1 MSTMVTIWRMQLR
14 SLRNAVRYD
23 TRMRVAL
30 AVGLAFSVVIGLW
43 SAGQLSLRL
52 HQWQMQGPGAVDTG
66 LWLLCWLTWSGM
78 IGLTILS
85 GVLRA
90 WGDDEALVLF
100 SLPLTAATRFR
111 VLFGAFF
118 IENLW
123 AWLLLEVGVTGYVL
137 LSMLGWHA
145 LIWLVL
151 LQLGVA
157 VAVLCTQVSMF
168 LMIHYL
174 FPRARRKM
182 RRAVAV
188 GLGLMLVA
196 LLLLNLKGTLDVQPL
211 MLWLHPEFVIV
222 LFVLLLVGGL
232 GPLAEPAGRLYGAAF
247 ATTQSWD
254 RSRKATTLPGLRVL
268 TGVFA
273 RRRTLTGALFVRML
287 LSQSRS
293 FVAWGRL
300 GMVLIILML
309 FPQLHAVAAQ
319 AGWSDMLFV
328 VGFAAGLAL
337 LGVAEQAPS
346 AISGEA
352 NRLILYLSAPLAL
365 SDLLRAKLLL
375 FVLPILIQGLA
386 LALFLAWR
394 FALAPDQV
402 GFALVVTA
410 LLVVGTLPLFVWG
423 SAWDEDLSLVVEGA
437 TQTILQEETPITPRR
452 MWLLTLGSASFA
464 GMVLLLWKFPPELAL
479 TALVVFDAAIT
490 AGMWHVGRAQLWRV
504 IRVG

>member
-1 MSTMVTIWRMQLR
+1 MSATVTIWRMQLR

-23 TRMRVAL
+23 TRMRFAL
-30 AVGLAFSVVIGLW
+30 AGGLTFSVVIGLW

-66 LWLLCWLTWSGM
+66 LWQLCFLTWSGM
-78 IGLTILS
+78 SGLMILS

-90 WGDDEALVLF
+90 WGEDEALVLIP
-100 SLPLTAATRFR
+100 LPLTSATRFR

-137 LSMLGWHA
+137 LAVLGWHA

-157 VAVLCTQVSMF
+157 VAVLCTLVSMF
-168 LMIHYL
+168 LVIRYL
-174 FPRARRKM
+174 IPRARRKM

-188 GLGLMLVA
+188 WLGLMLVM
-196 LLLLNLKGTLDVQPL
+196 LLLLKGTLDVHPFI
-211 MLWLHPEFVIV
+211 LWLHPEFVIV

-232 GPLAEPAGRLYGAAF
+232 GPLAEPAGRLYSAAF

-254 RSRKATTLPGLRVL
+254 RSRKATTLPGIRVL
-268 TGVFA
+268 MRIFA
-273 RRRTLTGALFVRML
+273 RRRTLTGALFVKML

-300 GMVLIILML
+300 GMVLIVLVL

-328 VGFAAGLAL
+328 AGFAAGLAL

-352 NRLILYLSAPLAL
+352 NRLILYLSAPLAF
-365 SDLLRAKLLL
+365 SDLLRAKILL
-375 FVLPILIQGLA
+375 FVLPILTQALA

-394 FALAPDQV
+394 FALAPGQA
-402 GFALVVTA
+402 GFALVGAA
-410 LLVVGTLPLFVWG
+410 LLVIGTLPIFVWG

-452 MWLLTLGSASFA
+452 MWLLTLGLASFA
-464 GMVLLLWKFPPELAL
+464 GMVLLLWEFPPVLAL
-479 TALVVFDAAIT
+479 TALVVLDAAIT
-490 AGMWHVGRAQLWRV
+490 VGMWHVGRAQVWRV

>member
-1 MSTMVTIWRMQLR
+1 MSATVIIWRMQLR

-52 HQWQMQGPGAVDTG
+52 HQWQMQGPGAVDVG
-66 LWLLCWLTWSGM
+66 LWSLGFLTWSGM
-78 IGLTILS
+78 SGLTILS

-111 VLFGAFF
+111 VLFGSFF

-123 AWLLLEVGVTGYVL
+123 TWLLLEVGVTGYVL
-137 LSMLGWHA
+137 LSVLGWHA

-168 LMIHYL
+168 LMIRYI

-196 LLLLNLKGTLDVQPL
+196 LFLLKGTLDVHAL

-222 LFVLLLVGGL
+222 LFVLLLVAGL
-232 GPLAEPAGRLYGAAF
+232 GPLAEPAGLLYGAAF

-254 RSRKATTLPGLRVL
+254 RSRKATTLLVIRVL
-268 TGVFA
+268 TCVFA
-273 RRRTLTGALFVRML
+273 RRRTLMGALFVKML
-287 LSQSRS
+287 LSQNRS

-300 GMVLIILML
+300 GMVLIVLVL

-319 AGWSDMLFV
+319 AGWSDTLFV
-328 VGFAAGLAL
+328 AGFAAGLAL

-365 SDLLRAKLLL
+365 SQLLRAKLLL
-375 FVLPILIQGLA
+375 FVLPILIQGLVV
-386 LALFLAWR
+386 ALFLAWR
-394 FALAPDQV
+394 FALTLGQA
-402 GFALVVTA
+402 GFALVAMA

-423 SAWDEDLSLVVEGA
+423 SAWDEELSLVVEGA

-452 MWLLTLGSASFA
+452 MWLLTLGLASFA
-464 GMVLLLWKFPPELAL
+464 GMVLLLWKLPPVLAL
-479 TALVVFDAAIT
+479 TALVIIDAAIVV
-490 AGMWHVGRAQLWRV
+490 GMRHVGRAQLWRV
-504 IRVG
+504 IRAG